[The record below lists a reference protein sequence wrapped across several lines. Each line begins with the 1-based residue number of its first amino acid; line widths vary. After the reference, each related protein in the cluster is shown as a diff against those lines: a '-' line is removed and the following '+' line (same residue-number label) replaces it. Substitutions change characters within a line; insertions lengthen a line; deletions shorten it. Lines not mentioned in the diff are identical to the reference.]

1 MNNIVYVMQR
11 KSLNDSN
18 ELKGKRRFPT
28 QNITVTE
35 NNTQIWE
42 VLGDQLF
49 HAKDIAHR
57 KAHLTI
63 MEPPNGPQ
71 NQDLPSDI
79 LPNYALGIF
88 DQSPPSTIMSSLNS
102 PTSVT
107 ELFVDWRIEYQ
118 LWKKLTKELKKRIS
132 DVRNQYF
139 PPNSGGDMYHNK
151 INQKAK
157 DSPQHGNKA
166 MQY

>member
-1 MNNIVYVMQR
+1 MSLSQQQQIVARQYNTNCPGRMNNIVYVMQR

-57 KAHLTI
+57 KAHPTI

-88 DQSPPSTIMSSLNS
+88 DQYLLSRSCLPSTLLHLLLNY
-102 PTSVT
+102 
-107 ELFVDWRIEYQ
+107 L
-118 LWKKLTKELKKRIS
+118 
-132 DVRNQYF
+132 
-139 PPNSGGDMYHNK
+139 
-151 INQKAK
+151 
-157 DSPQHGNKA
+157 
-166 MQY
+166 